1 MEEKSFLENIG
12 VGEVEIPHIYR
23 IFASIIDWVIEIIGI
38 IAFYFLVPRDF
49 VSQLS
54 ETIPYLKYIVA
65 FLIIFGYRLI
75 CILSFDK
82 TIGMKIFRIKYL
94 NDNFLP
100 LTPKEKLIAAFA
112 ARTKKIRYYKL

>member
-1 MEEKSFLENIG
+1 MEEKSFLENMG
-12 VGEVEIPHIYR
+12 VGEVEIPHTHR
-23 IFASIIDWVIEIIGI
+23 ILASIIDWVIEIIGI
-38 IAFYFLVPRDF
+38 IAFYFLVPRNF

-54 ETIPYLKYIVA
+54 ESIPYLKYIIA

-82 TIGMKIFRIKYL
+82 TVGMKIFRIKYL
-94 NDNFLP
+94 NDNLLS

-112 ARTKKIRYYKL
+112 AKTKKIKYYKL